1 MKKIAISLICALV
14 VSMTCVSCLP
24 EGEETEL
31 TSTVAL
37 LSFSINDLK
46 TQHTITLEN
55 GKDSTYTTV
64 MATSK
69 LKFTID
75 HANGLVYNSD
85 SIAYGTNVTKVVA
98 SIGADGYVSYYKDGE
113 KVGYSEEDSIDFTH
127 PVKFVVTSY
136 DEKYSREYHISV
148 LKHQVDPKVTHWQ
161 MIEGTNFPVALF
173 AEQKAIVKEEQL
185 FVFGTDKS
193 GRGYTTSTAVND
205 GVQWVT
211 TEWNGLAH
219 KADCASVMLLGDTF
233 YMLAD
238 GILYQSVDGINWDI
252 VPTDNTLTSLI
263 AVSAED
269 CPVVWGVSNGSFVSS
284 SDMIMWNSNN
294 QSVGETLG
302 HSVAAFSQPLRTNQ
316 YINRTIFVAASE
328 LPADTCAQVWS
339 KLSTE
344 NEWTQVKPIGT
355 NIYGCPNLENL
366 AVISYRGKMYAFG
379 GKSTGNRKLPL
390 EPFSACYESRDN
402 GVTWRER
409 DEAFSIQRFCGRKE
423 TFSTVVTDDQYVWIM
438 WSKSG
443 EVWKGTW
450 YGND

>member
-85 SIAYGTNVTKVVA
+85 SIAYGTNVTKVLA

-113 KVGYSEEDSIDFTH
+113 KVGYSEEDSIDFTY
-127 PVKFVVTSY
+127 PVKFVITSY
-136 DEKYSREYHISV
+136 DEQYSREYLISV

-161 MIEGTNFPVALF
+161 KIEGATFPKIF
-173 AEQKAIVKEEQL
+173 TEQKAVVKGEQL

-211 TEWNGLAH
+211 TEWNGLSH
-219 KADCASVMLLGDTF
+219 KADCASVILLGETF
-233 YMLAD
+233 YMLGE
-238 GILYQSVDGINWDI
+238 GILYQSLDAINWEMA
-252 VPTDNTLTSLI
+252 PTGNKFSSLL
-263 AVSAED
+263 AVTAD
-269 CPVVWGVSNGSFVSS
+269 DVVWGVSNDTLVSS
-284 SDMIMWNSNN
+284 LDMATWGNDGQLVSDA
-294 QSVGETLG
+294 LG
-302 HSVAAFSQPLRTNQ
+302 RCAGAFSEPLRTNQ
-316 YINRTIFVAASE
+316 YINRTLFVVTST
-328 LPADTCAQVWS
+328 LPGDTCAQVWS

-344 NEWTQVKPIGT
+344 SEWTQVKPVGT

-379 GKSTGNRKLPL
+379 GKSMGDRKLPL

-409 DEAFSIQRFCGRKE
+409 DEAFSIQQFSGYKG
-423 TFSTVVTDDQYVWIM
+423 TFSTVVTNDQYVWIM